1 MLDRARPFFTPL
13 FLISFSAAL
22 LAQNFHLLPTDWR
35 LAPVVLILIG
45 INFLL
50 RRNASAHSRSHPID
64 SDRYFRITKA
74 DSISASLV
82 IDSGLEDLWLDAT
95 TDKTPIGTT
104 DETATL
110 ISGQYT
116 ITAPPIQRHF
126 QHATIQ
132 LNRRPFVFLNVSDWR
147 LNLAPEL
154 PWQLEIRSWLGDHWL
169 DCSALWLEG
178 ATCSNVF
185 GTLRFTPPARATSPL
200 TLHNALGDIYIQI
213 PPDRSCR
220 VRIHRNRYTR
230 VHANDLRYV
239 LLEDDSYA
247 AGSLAESARPV
258 LLEIY
263 PGLGDVFLE

>member
-1 MLDRARPFFTPL
+1 MLDRARAFFTPL
-13 FLISFSAAL
+13 FFVSFCAAL
-22 LAQNFHLLPTDWR
+22 LAQNFHLLPTNWR
-35 LAPVVLILIG
+35 LAPLVFILIG
-45 INFLL
+45 IFFLL
-50 RRNASAHSRSHPID
+50 RGNPATPGRSHSMH
-64 SDRYFRITKA
+64 SDRYFRINKA

-82 IDSGLEDLWLDAT
+82 IDSGLEDLWLETT

-104 DETATL
+104 DETSAL
-110 ISGQYT
+110 ISGQYDSA
-116 ITAPPIQRHF
+116 APPSQRHF

-132 LNRRPFVFLNVSDWR
+132 LNRRPFAPLSTSDWR
-147 LNLAPEL
+147 LNLAPEV
-154 PWQLEIRSWLGDHWL
+154 QLEIRGWLGNHWL
-169 DCSALWLEG
+169 DCGALWLEG
-178 ATCSNVF
+178 ASCSNVF

-200 TLHNALGDIYIQI
+200 TLRNALGDIHIQI

-239 LLEDDSYA
+239 LLEDGSYA

-258 LLEIY
+258 LLAIH

>member
-1 MLDRARPFFTPL
+1 MLNRSRPFLTPL

-35 LAPVVLILIG
+35 LAPVVFILIG
-45 INFLL
+45 IHFLL
-50 RRNASAHSRSHPID
+50 RGNASNQSHSPSID
-64 SDRYFRITKA
+64 ADRYFRITKA

-82 IDSGLEDLWLDAT
+82 IDSGVENLWLDVT

-104 DETATL
+104 DETSTL
-110 ISGQYT
+110 LSGHYA
-116 ITAPPIQRHF
+116 IAPPPIQRHF
-126 QHATIQ
+126 QHATIL
-132 LNRRPFVFLNVSDWR
+132 LNRRPLAFLNVSDWH

-154 PWQLEIRSWLGDHWL
+154 PWQLEIRSWLGDHQL

-200 TLHNALGDIYIQI
+200 TLRNALGDIYIQI

-230 VHANDLRYV
+230 IHANDLRYV
-239 LLEDDSYA
+239 LLEDGSYA

-258 LLEIY
+258 PLEIH